1 MILILY
7 MIKTLLTAELNSQNT
22 QLQKLRMTRTAYVNA
37 GPSNSD
43 VESEGFGFVPVREG
57 DQ

>member
-7 MIKTLLTAELNSQNT
+7 MIKILLTAELNSQNT
-22 QLQKLRMTRTAYVNA
+22 QLQKLRMTRTANVNA
-37 GPSNSD
+37 GPSNS
-43 VESEGFGFVPVREG
+43 EGFGSVPVREG